1 MVSGLAIFLIIIALL
16 VGIVIGYFGA
26 RYYMQRYIRE
36 NPPIT
41 EEMMRT
47 MMMQMGQKPSERKL
61 HQMMQTMRTQAK
73 RAK

>member
-1 MVSGLAIFLIIIALL
+1 MSGLAIFLIIIALL

>member
-1 MVSGLAIFLIIIALL
+1 MSGLAIFLIIIALL

-26 RYYMQRYIRE
+26 RYYMQKYIRE

-61 HQMMQTMRTQAK
+61 HQMMQTMRNQAK

>member
-1 MVSGLAIFLIIIALL
+1 MSGLAIFLIIIALL

-26 RYYMQRYIRE
+26 RHYMEKYIRE

-41 EEMMRT
+41 ESMMRT

-61 HQMMQTMRTQAK
+61 HQMMQTMKAQAK
-73 RAK
+73 KAK